1 MLAQAG
7 CVVERIYLTRFP
19 FFNLYRLLVIARG
32 KLAQDVERQTS
43 GSSAG
48 LASYMMELFRL
59 LFHGNLR
66 DSPFGWQ
73 VVAVARLTSP

>member
-1 MLAQAG
+1 
-7 CVVERIYLTRFP
+7 VEERIYLTRFP
-19 FFNLYRLLVIARG
+19 FFNLYRLLVITRG
-32 KLAQDVERQTS
+32 KQLAQDVERQAS
-43 GSSAG
+43 GSLAG

-73 VVAVARLTSP
+73 VVAVARNPSP